1 MVSCLANIHEVN
13 EDSSHPEGKP
23 NEVMMAA
30 NRPNKGGSKRQLVSH
45 TAAGLLSLL
54 GAWNTVTGQLT
65 AYSADSLC
73 PEPVLQR
80 LVTHS
85 VQSGETID
93 SIATEYGLMPIT
105 LLALNPA
112 IANGALTTG
121 TVLKIP
127 PFNGAAVAVPAG
139 QTWQDLATT
148 YGARADVLFEVN
160 GCPTTMPE
168 QVFIPGVS
176 WLLENAASAATTEAA
191 TRNPLSTY
199 PLTATGQVIANYGW
213 QTDPVR
219 NELVFSSG
227 ITVETALDTAVVAA
241 GRGTIAYVGTDATL
255 GTLIVVNHQ
264 QGLQTRYAQ
273 ILEPEVSVGDQVQA
287 GQQLAITTPHT
298 EASSILYFEVRTNSN
313 LGWVARDPGNYI
325 PELAVR

>member
-1 MVSCLANIHEVN
+1 
-13 EDSSHPEGKP
+13 
-23 NEVMMAA
+23 MMTA
-30 NRPNKGGSKRQLVSH
+30 NRPDRRGSKRQLVSY

-54 GAWNTVTGQLT
+54 GTWSAATGHLT
-65 AYSADSLC
+65 AYSTDSLC
-73 PEPVLQR
+73 PDPVLQR

-112 IANGALTTG
+112 ISNGSLTAG
-121 TVLKIP
+121 TILKIP

-139 QTWQDLATT
+139 QTWQDLATR
-148 YGARADVLFEVN
+148 YGTRADVLFEVN
-160 GCPTTMPE
+160 GCPTTMPA

-176 WLLENAASAATTEAA
+176 WLLENASSAATTAEAA
-191 TRNPLSTY
+191 TSNPLSTY
-199 PLTATGQVIANYGW
+199 PLTAEGQVIANYGW

-227 ITVETALDTAVVAA
+227 ITVETALGTAVVAA

-273 ILEPEVSVGDQVQA
+273 ILEPQISVGDQVQA

-298 EASSILYFEVRTNSN
+298 EESSILYFEVRTNSN

>member
-1 MVSCLANIHEVN
+1 MTATQPYS
-13 EDSSHPEGKP
+13 
-23 NEVMMAA
+23 
-30 NRPNKGGSKRQLVSH
+30 RGSKRQLVSH
-45 TAAGLLSLL
+45 TVAGLLSLW
-54 GAWNTVTGQLT
+54 GTWSIATGQLI
-65 AYSADSLC
+65 AHSADSLC
-73 PEPVLQR
+73 PAPALQR

-85 VQSGETID
+85 VQSGETVD
-93 SIATEYGLMPIT
+93 SIATAYGLMPIT

-112 IANGALTTG
+112 IANGSLTTG
-121 TVLKIP
+121 TTLQIP

-148 YGARADVLFEVN
+148 YGSRADVLFEVN
-160 GCPTTMPE
+160 GCPSTMPTRA
-168 QVFIPGVS
+168 FIPGVS
-176 WLLENAASAATTEAA
+176 WLLENASSPAPAEATTSH
-191 TRNPLSTY
+191 PLSAY
-199 PLTATGQVIANYGW
+199 PLAAEGQVVANYGW

-227 ITVETALDTAVVAA
+227 VTIETASGTAVVAA
-241 GRGTIAYVGTDATL
+241 GRGTIAYVGADDTL

-273 ILEPEVSVGDQVQA
+273 ISEPQVSVGDQVQA
-287 GQQLAITTPHT
+287 GQSLAIATPHT

-313 LGWVARDPGNYI
+313 LGWVARDPGDYI